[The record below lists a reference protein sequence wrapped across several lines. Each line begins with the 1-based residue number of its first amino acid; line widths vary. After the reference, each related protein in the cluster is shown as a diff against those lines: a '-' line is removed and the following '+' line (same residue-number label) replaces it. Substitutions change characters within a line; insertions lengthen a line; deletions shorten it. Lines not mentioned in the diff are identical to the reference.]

1 MGEVVQG
8 VALTQAYSVEPVF
21 SSPLFLLF
29 ILHSSKCFQDLQI
42 LDRSEMAWLD
52 VTATQFEP
60 PSRRGGGGGVGGG
73 GSSIGAIGG
82 YGEHH
87 PDASAHMNPNDLN
100 MSMHDHDAYGMRW
113 RFGGNAAFDR
123 PLSNNDIVSANEG
136 GFPAFDYRDPNNA
149 GGMQEGGV
157 GTPGPADRAE
167 PGFGSPSQLDWRS
180 RDYAM
185 ERSRSTVVPVSGGG
199 GANPNDEETV
209 PTVLVHGRGPGRRA
223 GHTATTVNRRIFV
236 FGGSC
241 GSDYL
246 NDFFTLDSDPPP
258 HAVVSEPTSLR
269 LLERRLRT
277 YFNSEEFADVTF
289 VVQGQK
295 VYGHKMIL
303 SIVSDCFRAMF
314 TTGFREQ
321 QEMEIEIP
329 DCSYEAFLAVME
341 YIYTGQ
347 TPKLEGSTPS
357 MAAGPDSTRDVNLAR
372 IVEILELADRFFL
385 DHLKK
390 ICETM
395 LQQAVTAETVEVL
408 LPVAQK
414 TNAGQLQAICEH
426 FIRNQQDNNGEQQQ
440 GG

>member
-1 MGEVVQG
+1 
-8 VALTQAYSVEPVF
+8 
-21 SSPLFLLF
+21 
-29 ILHSSKCFQDLQI
+29 
-42 LDRSEMAWLD
+42 MAWLD
-52 VTATQFEP
+52 VTATQFET
-60 PSRRGGGGGVGGG
+60 PSRRGGGGV
-73 GSSIGAIGG
+73 IGG
-82 YGEHH
+82 YGDHH
-87 PDASAHMNPNDLN
+87 QGGSLMNPNEMN
-100 MSMHDHDAYGMRW
+100 MNMHHHDAYGMQW
-113 RFGGNAAFDR
+113 RFGGNGSFDQ
-123 PLSNNDIVSANEG
+123 PLSNNEIVAANEG
-136 GFPAFDYRDPNNA
+136 GFPT
-149 GGMQEGGV
+149 GSMQEGGV
-157 GTPGPADRAE
+157 GSPGPANGAA

-180 RDYAM
+180 RDYNNN
-185 ERSRSTVVPVSGGG
+185 RSTVVPVSGG

-209 PTVLVHGRGPGRRA
+209 PSVLVHGRGPGRRA
-223 GHTATTVNRRIFV
+223 GHTATPVDRKIFV

-258 HAVVSEPTSLR
+258 KAGVSEPTSLR

-347 TPKLEGSTPS
+347 TPKMDSPINS
-357 MAAGPDSTRDVNLAR
+357 MASSAGPDSTRDVNLAR

-385 DHLKK
+385 DHLKQR
-390 ICETM
+390 CETI

-426 FIRNQQDNNGEQQQ
+426 FIRNNHQQENGN
-440 GG
+440 G

>member
-1 MGEVVQG
+1 
-8 VALTQAYSVEPVF
+8 
-21 SSPLFLLF
+21 
-29 ILHSSKCFQDLQI
+29 
-42 LDRSEMAWLD
+42 MAWLD

-60 PSRRGGGGGVGGG
+60 PSRRAG
-73 GSSIGAIGG
+73 GSNTSGTIAG
-82 YGEHH
+82 YGDYHVG
-87 PDASAHMNPNDLN
+87 AAHNMNPNDMN
-100 MSMHDHDAYGMRW
+100 MTYDETYGMPQW
-113 RFGGNAAFDR
+113 RFGGMRGRDGYDR

-136 GFPAFDYRDPNNA
+136 GFSGFHCRYPNDA
-149 GGMQEGGV
+149 GGMQEGGGGGNQV
-157 GTPGPADRAE
+157 E
-167 PGFGSPSQLDWRS
+167 HGSDWRS

-185 ERSRSTVVPVSGGG
+185 QRGRSTTATSG
-199 GANPNDEETV
+199 GANPNDEETI

-223 GHTATTVNRRIFV
+223 GHTATAVNRRIYV

-258 HAVVSEPTSLR
+258 HAGVSQPTSLK
-269 LLERRLRT
+269 LIERRLRT
-277 YFNSEEFADVTF
+277 YFNSDDFSDVTF

-295 VYGHKMIL
+295 VYGHKMVL

-321 QEMEIEIP
+321 EEMEIEIP
-329 DCSYEAFLAVME
+329 DCTYGAFLAVME

-347 TPKLEGSTPS
+347 TPKMEGHVAPSSPSTASPD
-357 MAAGPDSTRDVNLAR
+357 AARDVNLAR

-385 DHLKK
+385 DHLKQV
-390 ICETM
+390 CETM
-395 LQQAVTAETVEVL
+395 LQQAVSAETVEIL

-426 FIRNQQDNNGEQQQ
+426 FLRNQQENA
-440 GG
+440 

>member
-1 MGEVVQG
+1 
-8 VALTQAYSVEPVF
+8 
-21 SSPLFLLF
+21 
-29 ILHSSKCFQDLQI
+29 
-42 LDRSEMAWLD
+42 MAWLD
-52 VTATQFEP
+52 VTATQFES
-60 PSRRGGGGGVGGG
+60 PSRRGGSSGGV
-73 GSSIGAIGG
+73 IGG
-82 YGEHH
+82 YGDHH
-87 PDASAHMNPNDLN
+87 QGGLLMNPNDMN
-100 MSMHDHDAYGMRW
+100 MDMHNHDTYGMQW
-113 RFGGNAAFDR
+113 RFGGSGSFDR

-136 GFPAFDYRDPNNA
+136 GFPGYRHYRDPSDG
-149 GGMQEGGV
+149 GGMQDGV
-157 GTPGPADRAE
+157 IGSLAASNGVVPA
-167 PGFGSPSQLDWRS
+167 FGSTPQLDWRS
-180 RDYAM
+180 RDYS
-185 ERSRSTVVPVSGGG
+185 RNRSTVVPVSGG

-209 PTVLVHGRGPGRRA
+209 PSVLVHGRGPGRRA
-223 GHTATTVNRRIFV
+223 GHTATPVDRKIFV

-258 HAVVSEPTSLR
+258 KARVSEPTSLR

-347 TPKLEGSTPS
+347 TPKMECSTNSMTSTNGPS
-357 MAAGPDSTRDVNLAR
+357 ATRDVNLTR

-385 DHLKK
+385 DHLKQ
-390 ICETM
+390 ICETI
-395 LQQAVTAETVEVL
+395 LQQAVPADTVEVL

-426 FIRNQQDNNGEQQQ
+426 FIRNHRQPENGIE
-440 GG
+440 